1 MAKTRVTLTL
11 ESDEDAAVRAAAEEE
26 GLDLSAFLR
35 VAALA
40 EVARINRTKARFAE
54 LDELSR
60 AAEEAPAE
68 DLPKPSPADGAAMD
82 TYLDAIDAAFAK
94 RGGSSFA
101 KRDRG
106 AAA

>member
-40 EVARINRTKARFAE
+40 EVARISRTRARFAE
-54 LDELSR
+54 VDEVSR
-60 AAEEAPAE
+60 AAEEAQAE
-68 DLPKPSPADGAAMD
+68 QSSDASPAADAAMD
-82 TYLDAIDAAFAK
+82 AYLDAIDSALTR
-94 RGGSSFA
+94 RGG
-101 KRDRG
+101 G

>member
-11 ESDEDAAVRAAAEEE
+11 ESDEDAAVRAAAEEA

-40 EVARINRTKARFAE
+40 EVARVNRTKAGFAE

-60 AAEEAPAE
+60 SAEEAPP
-68 DLPKPSPADGAAMD
+68 DPSFDPSPADDAATG
-82 TYLDAIDAAFAK
+82 TYLDAFDRAFAK
-94 RGGSSFA
+94 RRG
-101 KRDRG
+101 G